1 MLPLLAVS
9 LGYFM
14 VILDATIVTVAL
26 PALGRDLQAGV
37 AGLQWVVDAYAVVFA
52 GLLLLGGTLSD
63 RFGSRGVFP
72 FALAAFTLASAAC
85 GLAPSLGALVAA
97 RAAQGVGA
105 ALTVPSSLALLGAAY
120 PDPGQRARAFGLW
133 GGIAGVAAASGPVL
147 GGVLVAFVSWRAVFL
162 VNLPIGAVTLWLVR
176 RHVTAT
182 SRREG
187 AHGLDPVGQL
197 TALIGL
203 GGLVV
208 ALIQGGELGW
218 RQPIVLAGLALF
230 VASGIAWLLTE
241 RRIGDPMVPFGLFRR
256 PTFTGAT
263 AVGLLLNLA
272 FYGQLF
278 VMSLYLQYA
287 RHEPPSLAGV
297 ALLPEALAVL
307 VASPLSGRLTGRTG
321 PRLPM
326 TTGMLVGALGFALL
340 ALADPGTAFAL
351 LVVPMVAVGFGI
363 SFTMPAATAAVLGA
377 APADRGGLAAGV
389 LNTGRQ
395 VGGAVGI
402 ALLGALVGGRPFA
415 SGMHLPCPP
424 PQPPLPPAPRCPGP
438 RSADPAQAR
447 RADRHRPCPTG
458 RPVSC

>member
-26 PALGRDLQAGV
+26 PALGADLHAGV
-37 AGLQWVVDAYAVVFA
+37 AGLQWVVDAYAVAFA

-72 FALAAFTLASAAC
+72 LALAAFTLASAAC

-105 ALTVPSSLALLGAAY
+105 ALAVPSSLALLGAAY
-120 PDPGQRARAFGLW
+120 PDPVQRARAFGLW

-147 GGVLVAFVSWRAVFL
+147 GGVLVSSVSWRAVFL

-187 AHGLDPVGQL
+187 ARGLDPVGQV
-197 TALIGL
+197 TALVSL

-218 RQPIVLAGLALF
+218 RQPIVLTGLALF
-230 VASGIAWLLTE
+230 VAGGIAWLLTE
-241 RRIGDPMVPFGLFRR
+241 RRVDDPMVPLGLFRR
-256 PTFTGAT
+256 STFTGAT

-278 VMSLYLQYA
+278 VMSLYLQHA
-287 RHEPPSLAGV
+287 RHQPPSLAGV

-307 VASPLSGRLTGRTG
+307 VASPLSGRLTGRHG
-321 PRLPM
+321 PRLVM
-326 TTGMLVGALGFALL
+326 TAGMLVGALGFAML
-340 ALADPGTAFAL
+340 ALARPGTAFAL
-351 LVVPMVAVGFGI
+351 LVAPMVAAGFGT
-363 SFTMPAATAAVLGA
+363 SLTMPAATAAVLGA

-395 VGGAVGI
+395 VGGAVGV

-415 SGMHLPCPP
+415 TGMHLAMSVAAAAFAAGAV
-424 PQPPLPPAPRCPGP
+424 LSSTTVR
-438 RSADPAQAR
+438 
-447 RADRHRPCPTG
+447 
-458 RPVSC
+458 

>member
-1 MLPLLAVS
+1 MRMLPLLAVS

-120 PDPGQRARAFGLW
+120 PDPGHRARAFGLW

-147 GGVLVAFVSWRAVFL
+147 GGVLVASVSWRAVFL

-187 AHGLDPVGQL
+187 AYGLDPVGQL

-241 RRIGDPMVPFGLFRR
+241 RRVGDPMVPFGLFRR
-256 PTFTGAT
+256 PAFTGAT

-278 VMSLYLQYA
+278 VMSLYLQHA

-351 LVVPMVAVGFGI
+351 LVVPMVAVGFGT
-363 SFTMPAATAAVLGA
+363 SFTMPAATTAVLGA

-415 SGMHLPCPP
+415 SGMHLAMFAAAAAFAAGAA
-424 PQPPLPPAPRCPGP
+424 LSWTTVR
-438 RSADPAQAR
+438 
-447 RADRHRPCPTG
+447 
-458 RPVSC
+458 